1 MFRPLPDSSEG
12 PTVTVFVEGQ
22 PVEAYVGET
31 AASVLLRHLG
41 TARTTSISES
51 PRAPF
56 CMMGCCFDC
65 LAEIDGKGSTQS
77 CLEPVRDGM
86 TIARQMSARKVVA
99 R

>member
-1 MFRPLPDSSEG
+1 MFRPLPDRPTG

-22 PVEAYVGET
+22 PVEARDGET

-41 TARTTSISES
+41 SARITPVSES

-77 CLEPVRDGM
+77 CLVPVREGM
-86 TIARQMSARKVVA
+86 TIARQMGARKVVG
-99 R
+99 